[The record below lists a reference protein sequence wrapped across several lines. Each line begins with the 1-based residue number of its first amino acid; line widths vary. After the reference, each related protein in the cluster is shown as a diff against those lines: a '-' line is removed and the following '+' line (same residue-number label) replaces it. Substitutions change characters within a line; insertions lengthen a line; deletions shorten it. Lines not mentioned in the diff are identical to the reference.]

1 MSIKGNDCYF
11 YFYSTCK
18 KGDNCPFRHCEA
30 ALGNETICTLWKEGR
45 CFRNVCRFRH
55 MEISKKRSMI
65 SCYWENQPG
74 GCQKSNCAFHH
85 TKGRYLNG
93 VFFPPSQT
101 TLPSPPESAG
111 DDPNAAQITVQQ
123 SKLSVQSDPSP
134 QLMEV
139 MQMENKESVPS
150 STHPPVLIKAAD
162 DDKGDDDQLS
172 KEGEETK
179 TPVQQPAE
187 ENHLGLQIISTTK
200 SDADTKQDDSLNAGI
215 KTLGSEGPSGAPAH
229 RLKSQIVRVPKK
241 ENVRTLVST
250 VMLPAKQGEVPVIR
264 LNIADKPGKQESSV
278 ADVSGLPL
286 KRSLVERLGKKIEV
300 DRAPRRE
307 KGAKPAGEIHVK
319 TLEEIRLERAN
330 QRGETPAAPQAEGC
344 CKVEDPSSGVR
355 PSPAVHIKTFS
366 EALAERK
373 HKRLEEEKQKVEE
386 VLTEKRS
393 KDKRK
398 KKRIFPPPEPGN
410 VKLEEPPR
418 KIKRLEEMHIKSL
431 EEIKQ
436 EKALRMQQSGESVPA
451 AAAQPGPAPEGRKLQ
466 QIAKPAAPGREE
478 ITLLLQPCQRSA
490 AHKAVEEDDFEKFI
504 SEILAGELEAKCNV
518 YCCSSPA
525 RGQLLTKA
533 VEEDDLEKSSS
544 EFLEEME
551 GQYDLELEKDVDEL
565 HLELSEMIDREV
577 PVSQP
582 NTADKPGKRKSSVAD
597 VSGLPLKRSLAER
610 LGKKIK
616 IDRAP
621 RREKGAKPA
630 GEIHVK
636 TLEEIVL
643 KERIS
648 EETPAAPQGRRCC
661 KPWDQSTPNSRAQAK
676 SLEGAIKEKL
686 QLRQPKKLKKEVAAV
701 PAAAKE
707 TVKAKGKVC
716 VKPSD
721 GKASTPTKRARK
733 RKAAEISP
741 SAVAAVKPLS
751 STEEEEP
758 PAKKAALTAGPAL
771 PEVSLLTKPGVE
783 KPPSSLELQLG
794 SQADSVEQSEDSS
807 SASAS
812 SQSVAKAQQLSST
825 GAGKTP
831 LSVEDDT
838 EKFISEISGG
848 EMEAEIDL
856 DLEKDEDDFL
866 RELSEMTDC

>member
-215 KTLGSEGPSGAPAH
+215 KTLEEIKLKKQKDKTKQQSEGPSGAPAH

-466 QIAKPAAPGREE
+466 QIAKPAGNEQSLNFVFLLSR
-478 ITLLLQPCQRSA
+478 LLLQPCQRSA

-518 YCCSSPA
+518 CEKPWDGKASSPIKRA
-525 RGQLLTKA
+525 RKRKAAEISPSAVAAVNPQRSTEEEEPPAKKAKIAALVRRGGSMSAALVRLTLLTKA

-565 HLELSEMIDREV
+565 HLELSEMID
-577 PVSQP
+577 S
-582 NTADKPGKRKSSVAD
+582 
-597 VSGLPLKRSLAER
+597 
-610 LGKKIK
+610 
-616 IDRAP
+616 
-621 RREKGAKPA
+621 
-630 GEIHVK
+630 
-636 TLEEIVL
+636 
-643 KERIS
+643 IS
-648 EETPAAPQGRRCC
+648 E
-661 KPWDQSTPNSRAQAK
+661 
-676 SLEGAIKEKL
+676 
-686 QLRQPKKLKKEVAAV
+686 
-701 PAAAKE
+701 
-707 TVKAKGKVC
+707 
-716 VKPSD
+716 
-721 GKASTPTKRARK
+721 
-733 RKAAEISP
+733 
-741 SAVAAVKPLS
+741 
-751 STEEEEP
+751 
-758 PAKKAALTAGPAL
+758 
-771 PEVSLLTKPGVE
+771 
-783 KPPSSLELQLG
+783 
-794 SQADSVEQSEDSS
+794 
-807 SASAS
+807 
-812 SQSVAKAQQLSST
+812 
-825 GAGKTP
+825 
-831 LSVEDDT
+831 
-838 EKFISEISGG
+838 
-848 EMEAEIDL
+848 
-856 DLEKDEDDFL
+856 
-866 RELSEMTDC
+866 